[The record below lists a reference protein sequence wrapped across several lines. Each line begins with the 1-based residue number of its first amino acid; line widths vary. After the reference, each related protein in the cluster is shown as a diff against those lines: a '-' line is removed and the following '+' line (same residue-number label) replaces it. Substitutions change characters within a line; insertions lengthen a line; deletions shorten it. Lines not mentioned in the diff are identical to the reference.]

1 MDYNENIKPIQFPE
15 GFLWGTAI
23 AAHQVEGGNRN
34 QWSEWE
40 KSLDR
45 TNYLIA
51 MGIDPKDY
59 ISGQAC
65 DHYNRFE
72 ADFDLARG
80 LNNNAHRFSIEW
92 SRIEPEENRIDVK
105 EIEHYRRVIKALKS
119 RGLEPFVTLWHWTVP
134 VWFADKGGFEKRNNI
149 IYFVRFCE
157 RMAKEFGKDVKFWI
171 TINEPMIYT
180 SSSYWHGNWPPQK
193 KSVITFFRVSGN
205 LVQAHRR
212 AYDVMHDAVDGL
224 KIVIAKNNVYFE
236 GWLAPIAS
244 WFWNQRFLNRIQ
256 DYQDFI
262 GFNYYFHRLIKGF
275 DMNAPADGPKN
286 DLGWEIYPE
295 GIYHTLKELKHYG
308 KTVYITENGI
318 ADAKDERR
326 AAFIVNHL
334 RWVHKAIQEGVDVR
348 GYFHWSLLDNFEW
361 AHGFGPRFGLFEVD
375 YKTQERRPRPS
386 SRIYGQISA
395 ANGITEEL
403 IAKTG
408 GQR

>member
-262 GFNYYFHRLIKGF
+262 GLNYYFHRLIKGF

-361 AHGFGPRFGLFEVD
+361 DKGFWPRFGLVEVD
-375 YKTQERRPRPS
+375 YKTMERKIRPS
-386 SRIYGQISA
+386 AY
-395 ANGITEEL
+395 EY
-403 IAKTG
+403 AKVCKNNILDMP
-408 GQR
+408 